1 MLHLLFAITVPLF
14 SASPGEWNVVDFGA
28 APDAQTDNTSAFQRA
43 LDAAAAAGG
52 GVVRVPAGHYRLSGV
67 LSIPGAVTLRG
78 TFEAPPTDQRE
89 GWPKLDGSVLMAYA
103 GRGATA
109 GPPFITLAGSMA
121 ALAGF
126 TVTYPEWNEADVPPV
141 PYPPTV
147 AASGVVNTA
156 ILDCLFLNSYEAVH
170 FQDSGRFLVRN
181 VYGYPSFRGL
191 YTDNCLDIG
200 RAENCHFWPFGI
212 THGASAY
219 TKWINENGVAFEFA
233 RSDWQYVTNT
243 FCFGYGVGYKFSTT
257 KNGSCNG
264 NFLGIG
270 ADSCRRGVVVDTIP
284 ECLDLLITNGEFVG
298 RWGTVDSVGVEI
310 IGQSTGRVSLNNC
323 AFWGPLDRAVWSR
336 APKADLAV
344 TACGFRNW
352 DLGAQDSPA
361 IQIDGGK
368 AVLQGNSFAMEGIDV
383 RVGELVSSAILVANQ
398 ASVGFRVENHAGP
411 RTQMTSNEADL
422 LEWPRGARRHYRIQ
436 FGADGDGR
444 YVRGF
449 HSKELARPWK
459 DGGTMRWGGQNPRLI
474 LPVDPR
480 VEYTAVIEVC
490 VPAQAIDP
498 RNGVYL
504 GDRRIAELPEEEGA
518 CVVTVTIPRQK
529 EDRVELTLRGKA
541 WRAELGP
548 QAPEGGRPLTVGVR
562 TVTMA
567 AKNAP
572 KEVFD
577 ANNGGLVSTP
587 PEAGKA
593 AETPSEERL
602 MIDASFFENC
612 AFVSVDIQEGTK
624 PGPISPDQV
633 PPLWKKM
640 GFTADDVNAANNF
653 AWDVAFPNALKVADT
668 CRDLGLPMI
677 FIHWGYLFED
687 GMDLDPDVR
696 KVMLDDNGTDYS
708 KWSGYYAQPES
719 QPAKA
724 FNIRKGDY
732 VLGKAAQDA
741 FRSCN
746 IEFVLRNLGI
756 KHIVFVGGHTG
767 ACLGKTARSAKQHGY
782 TTLCIKDATNN
793 ARESSRESDILATGY
808 DYILTTAE
816 FIELAKSV
824 KK

>member
-1 MLHLLFAITVPLF
+1 MLHLLFALTVPLL
-14 SASPGEWNVVDFGA
+14 SASPGEWNVADFGA
-28 APDAQTDNTSAFQRA
+28 IPDAQTDNTGAFQRA
-43 LDAAAAAGG
+43 MDAAAAVGG
-52 GVVRVPAGHYRLSGV
+52 GLVRVPAGHYRINGV
-67 LSIPGAVTLRG
+67 LSIPAAVTLRG

-89 GWPKLDGSVLMAYA
+89 GRPKLDGSVLLAYA
-103 GRGATA
+103 GRGT
-109 GPPFITLAGSMA
+109 PESEPFIRLAGSMA
-121 ALAGF
+121 TLAGF
-126 TVTYPEWNEADVPPV
+126 TVTYPEWNEADAPPV

-147 AASGVVNTA
+147 YASGNANTA
-156 ILDCLFLNSYEAVH
+156 ILDCLFLNSYEAIH
-170 FQDSGRFLVRN
+170 FQDSHRFLVRN

-191 YTDNCLDIG
+191 YVDNCLDIG
-200 RAENCHFWPFGI
+200 RVENCHFWPFGI
-212 THGASAY
+212 LHGASAY
-219 TKWINENGVAFEFA
+219 TKWINENGVAFEFG
-233 RSDWQYVTNT
+233 RTDWQYVTNT

-270 ADSCRRGVVVDTIP
+270 ADCCLRGVVVDTVP
-284 ECLDLLITNGEFVG
+284 QALDLLITNGEFVG

-310 IGQSTGRVSLNNC
+310 TGRSTGRVSLSNC
-323 AFWGPLDRAVWSR
+323 AFWGPLDRAIWSR
-336 APKADLAV
+336 APQADLAV

-352 DLGAQDSPA
+352 DLGAQGSPA
-361 IQIDGGK
+361 IQVDGGK

-383 RVGELVSSAILVANQ
+383 RVGESVSSASLVGNQ
-398 ASVGFRVENHAGP
+398 ASVGFRVENHAGR
-411 RTQMTSNEADL
+411 RTQMTANEVDF
-422 LEWPRGARRHYRIQ
+422 LEWPRGARRHYRVQ

-444 YVRGF
+444 YTRGF

-459 DGGTMRWGGQNPRLI
+459 DGGTMRWGGANPRLI

-480 VEYTAVIEVC
+480 VEYTVTIEVYM
-490 VPAQAIDP
+490 PAQAVDAQ
-498 RNGVYL
+498 NGVYL
-504 GDRRIAELPEEEGA
+504 GDRRITEFPDGEGTT
-518 CVVTVTIPRQK
+518 VVTFEIPRQK
-529 EDRVELTLRGKA
+529 EDNVELTLRAKA

-562 TVTMA
+562 TVTMT

-577 ANNGGLVSTP
+577 ANSGGIVSAP
-587 PEAGKA
+587 VEVSAQV
-593 AETPSEERL
+593 EESSKEKP
-602 MIDASFFENC
+602 MIEASFFENC

-624 PGPISPDQV
+624 PGPISQDQV
-633 PPLWKKM
+633 PRLWKEM

-668 CRDLGLPMI
+668 CRGLGLPMI

-696 KVMLDDNGTDYS
+696 KVMLQDNGTDYS
-708 KWSGYYAQPES
+708 KWSGYCGQPGS

-724 FNIRKGDY
+724 FNIQKGEY

-746 IEFVLRNLGI
+746 IEFVLRNLGV
-756 KHIVFVGGHTG
+756 KRIVFVGGHTG
-767 ACLGKTARSAKQHGY
+767 ACLGKTAKSAKQHGY

-793 ARESSRESDILATGY
+793 ARESSRERDIQETGY
-808 DYILTTAE
+808 DYVLTTAE
-816 FIELAKSV
+816 FLELAKSV